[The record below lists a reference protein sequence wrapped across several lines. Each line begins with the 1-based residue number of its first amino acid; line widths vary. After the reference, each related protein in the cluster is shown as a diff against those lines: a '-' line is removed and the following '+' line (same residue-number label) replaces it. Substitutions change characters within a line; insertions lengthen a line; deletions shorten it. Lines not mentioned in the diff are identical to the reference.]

1 MILDTLT
8 VGKMQEN
15 CYLAGDPKALLV
27 IDPGDEAEKIIA
39 HIREKEYCVAYV
51 VLTHCHYDHIGAVAD
66 VLEATGAKLVMG
78 KAERDNY
85 FDRHVSL
92 CGYFASMPKLC
103 EPDDL
108 LADGD
113 VIMAGAYNF
122 TAITTPGHTSGSLCL
137 LCGRTLF
144 SGDTLF
150 YGSIGRAD
158 FPSGNLKALVHSV
171 KDKLFTLP
179 DDVRVYPGHGCSTTI
194 GYEKEYNEVYEWE
207 KHC

>member
-1 MILDTLT
+1 MILETLT
-8 VGKMQEN
+8 VRKMQEN

-113 VIMAGAYNF
+113 VIMAGAYNLRQSPHRDIQAVLSAF
-122 TAITTPGHTSGSLCL
+122 CAAEPFFRAIRCFMAVLAVQIFQAVT
-137 LCGRTLF
+137 
-144 SGDTLF
+144 
-150 YGSIGRAD
+150 
-158 FPSGNLKALVHSV
+158 
-171 KDKLFTLP
+171 
-179 DDVRVYPGHGCSTTI
+179 
-194 GYEKEYNEVYEWE
+194 
-207 KHC
+207 